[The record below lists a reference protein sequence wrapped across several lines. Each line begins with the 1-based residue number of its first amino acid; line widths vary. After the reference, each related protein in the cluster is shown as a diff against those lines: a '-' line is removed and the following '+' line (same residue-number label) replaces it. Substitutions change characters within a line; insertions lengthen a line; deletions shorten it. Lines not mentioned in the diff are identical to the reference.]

1 MQNKSTVPF
10 NADTMNTL
18 VDAMGAITLCVS
30 RQLTPEQRTAFKSDL
45 ARLAIRAEK
54 DGNTTLE
61 TLLIDLR
68 NVALD

>member
-10 NADTMNTL
+10 NADTLNTL

-30 RQLTPEQRTAFKSDL
+30 RQLTPEQRTALKSDL

-68 NVALD
+68 NAAVD